1 MVYEDVW
8 LARPENAAETK
19 IIDRLDGLPTPPFI
33 VRTDVDPAF
42 VTTLKSDLLAY
53 KPHPTASTL
62 YAGFADYQ
70 ADTMQRF
77 FAELETIPGMA
88 AR

>member
-1 MVYEDVW
+1 MRTSGSPIPKTQW
-8 LARPENAAETK
+8 RPRSSTG
-19 IIDRLDGLPTPPFI
+19 LDGLPTPPFI
-33 VRTDVDPAF
+33 ARTDVDPAF
-42 VTTLKSDLLAY
+42 VTTLKSELLAY
-53 KPHPTASTL
+53 KPHPTPSTL

-70 ADTMQRF
+70 SDAMQRF